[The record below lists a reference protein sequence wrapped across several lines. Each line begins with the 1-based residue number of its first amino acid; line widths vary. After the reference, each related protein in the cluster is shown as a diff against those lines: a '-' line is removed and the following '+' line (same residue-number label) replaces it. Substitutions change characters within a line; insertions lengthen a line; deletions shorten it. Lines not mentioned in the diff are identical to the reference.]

1 MLTVVGNLKG
11 GTGKSTVAFNL
22 AVWLAHDK
30 TGVIAFDLDP
40 QCTLVDVC
48 DVRLEDGYEPAFEVS
63 TNLAEL
69 EARANDPRRSKP
81 IIVDMSVGNMP
92 AMQKAISL
100 ADRILIPVQ
109 PSQADIWS
117 TQRFLKIVRN
127 SINKDKKPEVLGF
140 INRADTHLGIRETGE
155 AESALKMMQG
165 ITLLDIRL
173 YQRTAYRRSFS
184 EGLSVFELDPMGK
197 ASKEMQKLATMLDEP
212 SLVMPTASAGQKTSA
227 GQKISAGQ

>member
-30 TGVIAFDLDP
+30 TGVMAFDLDP

-48 DVRLEDGYEPAFEVS
+48 EVREEDGFEPIVKVS
-63 TNLAEL
+63 TDLAEL
-69 EARANDPRRSKP
+69 ESLVLDKKSKQP
-81 IIVDMSVGNMP
+81 IIVDMSASNMP
-92 AMQKAISL
+92 AMEKAISM

-117 TQRFLKIVRN
+117 TQRFLKIVGN
-127 SINKDKKPEVLGF
+127 CIDKKKMPEVLGF
-140 INRADTHLGIRETGE
+140 INRADTHVGVRETAE
-155 AESALKMMQG
+155 AEQALQMLQG
-165 ITLLDIRL
+165 VKAMDIRL

-184 EGLSVFELDPMGK
+184 EGLGVFELDPMGK
-197 ASKEMQKLATMLDEP
+197 ASKEMKKLAAMLD
-212 SLVMPTASAGQKTSA
+212 
-227 GQKISAGQ
+227 

>member
-30 TGVIAFDLDP
+30 TGVMAFDLDP

-48 DVRLEDGYEPAFEVS
+48 DVRLEDGYEPTFEVS

-69 EARANDPRRSKP
+69 EARVNDPRRTKP

-92 AMQKAISL
+92 AMEKAISL
-100 ADRILIPVQ
+100 ADRVLIPVQ

-117 TQRFLKIVRN
+117 TQRFLKIIRN
-127 SINKDKKPEVLGF
+127 NINRDNKPEVLGF
-140 INRADTHLGIRETGE
+140 INRADTHIGIRETDE
-155 AESALKMMQG
+155 AERALRMMPG
-165 ITLLDIRL
+165 ITPLEVRL

-197 ASKEMQKLATMLDEP
+197 ASKEMQKLASLLDEP
-212 SLVMPTASAGQKTSA
+212 VLVETAAGAA
-227 GQKISAGQ
+227 G

>member
-30 TGVIAFDLDP
+30 AGVMAFDLDP

-48 DVRLEDGYEPAFEVS
+48 EVREEDGFEPTFEVS
-63 TNLAEL
+63 TDLAEL
-69 EARANDPRRSKP
+69 EKLASDKKNKQP
-81 IIVDMSVGNMP
+81 IIVDMSASNMP
-92 AMQKAISL
+92 AMEKAISL

-117 TQRFLKIVRN
+117 TQRFLKIVAD
-127 SINKDKKPEVLGF
+127 NKKAKSEVLGF
-140 INRADTHLGIRETGE
+140 INRADTHIGVRETDE
-155 AESALKMMQG
+155 AEQAIQMLQG
-165 ITLLDIRL
+165 IKAIDLRL

-184 EGLSVFELDPMGK
+184 EGLGVFELDPMGK
-197 ASKEMQKLATMLDEP
+197 ASKEMKKLAAILD
-212 SLVMPTASAGQKTSA
+212 
-227 GQKISAGQ
+227 

>member
-22 AVWLAHDK
+22 AVWLAYDK
-30 TGVIAFDLDP
+30 AGVMAFDLDP

-48 DVRLEDGYEPAFEVS
+48 EVREEDGFEPTFEVS
-63 TNLAEL
+63 TDLAEL
-69 EARANDPRRSKP
+69 EKLAKNKKNKQP
-81 IIVDMSVGNMP
+81 IIVDMSASNMP

-117 TQRFLKIVRN
+117 TQRFLKIVGDN
-127 SINKDKKPEVLGF
+127 LNKAKKTEVLGF
-140 INRADTHLGIRETGE
+140 INRADTHIGVRETGE
-155 AESALKMMQG
+155 AEQAIQMLQG
-165 ITLLDIRL
+165 IKALDIRL

-184 EGLSVFELDPMGK
+184 EGLGVFELDPMGK
-197 ASKEMQKLATMLDEP
+197 ASKEMKKLATMLD
-212 SLVMPTASAGQKTSA
+212 
-227 GQKISAGQ
+227 